1 MRPLALLM
9 CAIALAADSPF
20 VGTWTMDKAKS
31 SFGAEGPK
39 IDTFTLQ
46 YMHDGATLTAIMTVN
61 GTAEPAIAVNGKEH
75 VITGRNRM
83 GATHATPTLKGRLI
97 ETIFKKDGKTVGRR
111 TFALS
116 ADGKVLTTVTDATTP
131 DGQKIEWTVVFDK

>member
-1 MRPLALLM
+1 
-9 CAIALAADSPF
+9 
-20 VGTWTMDKAKS
+20 
-31 SFGAEGPK
+31 
-39 IDTFTLQ
+39 
-46 YMHDGATLTAIMTVN
+46 MHDGATLTAIMTVN